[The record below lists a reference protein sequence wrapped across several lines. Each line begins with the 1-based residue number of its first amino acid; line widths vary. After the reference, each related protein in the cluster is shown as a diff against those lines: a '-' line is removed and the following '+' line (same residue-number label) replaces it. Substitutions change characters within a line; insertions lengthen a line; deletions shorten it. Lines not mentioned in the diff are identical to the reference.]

1 MASDI
6 ELVRTLIPDTEAI
19 FGPDEDET
27 LFSDAEIQ
35 NYLTVGGNVLRAA
48 GLAVYALATSEAMI
62 SKVIRTQDLQTDG
75 AKVAEA
81 LMTKAKALMDR
92 ADAVDLEA
100 LSYFD
105 IIDFHGSWNTPELTE
120 YDWTWTP

>member
-1 MASDI
+1 MATDI

-19 FGPDEDET
+19 FGPSENET
-27 LFSDAEIQ
+27 LFSDGDIT

-48 GLAVYALATSEAMI
+48 GLAVYAIATSEALI

-92 ADAVDLEA
+92 ADVEDVQG

-105 IIDFHGSWNTPELTE
+105 IIDYGEGWSIYPPELTNYE
-120 YDWTWTP
+120 TF